1 MFRRSRRKI
10 ILSIMGLLILLF
22 AVTLAVI
29 LLASFGEIRH
39 KNVEMLERYVADYSL
54 DEVTSKQS
62 KADLPVEKTMGRREP
77 PPINERSD
85 SQLSTFYS
93 VALSDE
99 GKVLAVDNEGK
110 DAYQE
115 EELVQIARK
124 ISSQDQRSGRMG
136 NITYIV
142 EAKEGYTLVAFMD
155 NTVSEA
161 GLKTMLRYVFL
172 VGGLAILAMFFIAW
186 ILAGFIISPLEEN
199 DRQQKRFISDASH
212 ELKTPVAVIATNAEM
227 LSRELGHNEWL
238 TNIQYETDRMDRLV
252 KQLLDLSHA
261 ESAIVPMESLDFSRL
276 VTGETLAFESLAFDK
291 GKTFVTKIEE
301 AIILRG
307 NPSQLT
313 QLVSILLDNA
323 IRHSTGKEIGVSL
336 VRRPHTALLTVT
348 NDGNEIP
355 AEKIHH
361 LFERFYRVDEVR
373 NSESNHYGIGLS
385 IAKAIAEK
393 HGGNIDVFWQDGKIS
408 FTVNLLLKNRK
419 LQSYFNKPPL
429 L

>member
-1 MFRRSRRKI
+1 
-10 ILSIMGLLILLF
+10 MGSLILLF

-39 KNVEMLERYVADYSL
+39 KNVEMLERYVAEYSL
-54 DEVTSKQS
+54 DEVTSKQT
-62 KADLPVEKTMGRREP
+62 KADLPVEKMMGRREP
-77 PPINERSD
+77 PPSNERSGY
-85 SQLSTFYS
+85 QLSTFYS

-99 GKVLAVDNEGK
+99 GKVLAVDNEGR

-124 ISSQDQRSGRMG
+124 ISSQDQRLGRMG

-172 VGGLAILAMFFIAW
+172 VGGLAILAMFFIAS

-212 ELKTPVAVIATNAEM
+212 ELKTPIAVIATNAEM

-238 TNIQYETDRMDRLV
+238 SNIQYETERMDSLV

-291 GKTFVTKIEE
+291 GKTFVTEIEE
-301 AIILRG
+301 AIILMG

-336 VRRPHTALLTVT
+336 VRRPHTALLSVT

-361 LFERFYRVDEVR
+361 LFERFYRVDEAR

-408 FTVNLLLKNRK
+408 FTVNLLLKK
-419 LQSYFNKPPL
+419 
-429 L
+429 

>member
-10 ILSIMGLLILLF
+10 ILSIMGSLILLF
-22 AVTLAVI
+22 AVTLSVI

-39 KNVEMLERYVADYSL
+39 KNVEMLERYVAEYSL
-54 DEVTSKQS
+54 DEVTSKQT
-62 KADLPVEKTMGRREP
+62 KADLPVEKMMGRREP
-77 PPINERSD
+77 PPSNERAGY
-85 SQLSTFYS
+85 QLSTFYS

-99 GKVLAVDNEGK
+99 GKVLAVDNEGR

-124 ISSQDQRSGRMG
+124 ISSQDQRSGSMG

-142 EAKEGYTLVAFMD
+142 EDKEGYTLVAFMD

-172 VGGLAILAMFFIAW
+172 VGGLAILAMFFIAS
-186 ILAGFIISPLEEN
+186 ILSGFIISPLEEN

-212 ELKTPVAVIATNAEM
+212 ELKTPIAVIATNAEM

-238 TNIQYETDRMDRLV
+238 SNIQYETDRMDRLV

-291 GKTFVTKIEE
+291 GKTFVTEIETG
-301 AIILRG
+301 IILMG

-355 AEKIHH
+355 PEKIHH
-361 LFERFYRVDEVR
+361 LFERFYRVDEAR

-408 FTVNLLLKNRK
+408 FTVNLLLKK
-419 LQSYFNKPPL
+419 
-429 L
+429 

>member
-10 ILSIMGLLILLF
+10 ILSIMGSLILLF
-22 AVTLAVI
+22 AMTLAVI

-39 KNVEMLERYVADYSL
+39 KNVEMLERYVAEYSL
-54 DEVTSKQS
+54 DEVMNKQS

-85 SQLSTFYS
+85 YQLSTFYS

-99 GKVLAVDNEGK
+99 GKVLAVDNEGG

-124 ISSQDQRSGRMG
+124 ISSQDQRLGRMG
-136 NITYIV
+136 NLTYIV

-172 VGGLAILAMFFIAW
+172 VGGLAILAMFFIAS

-212 ELKTPVAVIATNAEM
+212 ELKTPIAVIATNAEM

-238 TNIQYETDRMDRLV
+238 TNIQYETERMDRLV

-261 ESAIVPMESLDFSRL
+261 ENANVLMEELDFSRL
-276 VTGETLAFESLAFDK
+276 VTGEVLAFESLAFDK
-291 GKTFVTKIEE
+291 GKTFLVDIEE
-301 AIILRG
+301 NIHLVG
-307 NPSQLT
+307 NFSQLT

-323 IRHSTGKEIGVSL
+323 IRHSTGREIGIGL
-336 VRRPHTALLTVT
+336 ERRSHTALLTVT
-348 NDGNEIP
+348 NGGDEIP
-355 AEKIHH
+355 KEKIQH
-361 LFERFYRVDEVR
+361 LFERFYRVDEAR
-373 NSESNHYGIGLS
+373 NSESHHYGIGLS

-408 FTVNLLLKNRK
+408 FTVNLLLKK
-419 LQSYFNKPPL
+419 
-429 L
+429 

>member
-1 MFRRSRRKI
+1 MFRRSRKKI
-10 ILSIMGLLILLF
+10 ILSIIGSLILLF
-22 AVTLAVI
+22 AVTLSVI

-39 KNVEMLERYVADYSL
+39 KNVEMLERYVAEYSL
-54 DEVTSKQS
+54 DEVTSKQT
-62 KADLPVEKTMGRREP
+62 KADLPVEKMMGRREP
-77 PPINERSD
+77 PPSNERSGY
-85 SQLSTFYS
+85 QLSTFYS

-99 GKVLAVDNEGK
+99 GKVLAVDNESR

-124 ISSQDQRSGRMG
+124 ISSQDQRLGRMG

-142 EAKEGYTLVAFMD
+142 EDKEGYTLVAFMD

-172 VGGLAILAMFFIAW
+172 VGGLAILAMFFIAS

-212 ELKTPVAVIATNAEM
+212 ELKTPIAVITTNAEM
-227 LSRELGHNEWL
+227 LSRELGYNEWL
-238 TNIQYETDRMDRLV
+238 SNIQYETERMDRLV

-291 GKTFVTKIEE
+291 GKTFIIEIEE
-301 AIILRG
+301 AIILMG

-323 IRHSTGKEIGVSL
+323 IRHSTGREIGISL

-348 NDGNEIP
+348 NDGNEISP
-355 AEKIHH
+355 EKIQH
-361 LFERFYRVDEVR
+361 LFERFYRVDEAR

-408 FTVNLLLKNRK
+408 FTVNLLLKK
-419 LQSYFNKPPL
+419 
-429 L
+429 

>member
-10 ILSIMGLLILLF
+10 ILSIMGSLILLF

-39 KNVEMLERYVADYSL
+39 KNVEMLERYVAEYSL
-54 DEVTSKQS
+54 DEVTSKQT
-62 KADLPVEKTMGRREP
+62 KADLPVEKMMGRREP
-77 PPINERSD
+77 PPSNERSGY
-85 SQLSTFYS
+85 QLSTFYS

-99 GKVLAVDNEGK
+99 GKVLAVDNEGR

-124 ISSQDQRSGRMG
+124 ISSQDQRLGRMG

-172 VGGLAILAMFFIAW
+172 VGGLAILAMFFIAS

-199 DRQQKRFISDASH
+199 VRQQKRFISDASH
-212 ELKTPVAVIATNAEM
+212 ELKTPIAVIATNAEM

-238 TNIQYETDRMDRLV
+238 SNIQYETERMDRLV

-291 GKTFVTKIEE
+291 GKTFVTEIEE
-301 AIILRG
+301 GLILMG
-307 NPSQLT
+307 NPAQLT

-323 IRHSTGKEIGVSL
+323 IRHSTGEEIGISL

-361 LFERFYRVDEVR
+361 LFERFYRVDEAR
-373 NSESNHYGIGLS
+373 NSESHHYGIGLS

-408 FTVNLLLKNRK
+408 FTVNLLLKK
-419 LQSYFNKPPL
+419 
-429 L
+429 

>member
-1 MFRRSRRKI
+1 MFRRSRKKI
-10 ILSIMGLLILLF
+10 ILSIMGSLILLF
-22 AVTLAVI
+22 AVTLSVI

-39 KNVEMLERYVADYSL
+39 KNVEMLERYVAEYSL
-54 DEVTSKQS
+54 DEVTSKQT
-62 KADLPVEKTMGRREP
+62 KADLPVEKMMGRREP
-77 PPINERSD
+77 PPSNERSGY
-85 SQLSTFYS
+85 QLSTFYS

-99 GKVLAVDNEGK
+99 GKVLAVDNEGR

-124 ISSQDQRSGRMG
+124 ISSQDQRLGRMG

-142 EAKEGYTLVAFMD
+142 EDKEGYTLVAFMD

-172 VGGLAILAMFFIAW
+172 VGGLAILAMFFIAS

-212 ELKTPVAVIATNAEM
+212 ELKTPIAVIATNAEM

-238 TNIQYETDRMDRLV
+238 SNIQYETERMDRLV

-261 ESAIVPMESLDFSRL
+261 ESAIVPMERLDFSRL

-291 GKTFVTKIEE
+291 GKTFVTEIEE
-301 AIILRG
+301 GLILMG
-307 NPSQLT
+307 NPAQLT

-323 IRHSTGKEIGVSL
+323 IRHSTGEEIGISL

-361 LFERFYRVDEVR
+361 LFERFYRVDEAR
-373 NSESNHYGIGLS
+373 NSESHHYGIGLS

-408 FTVNLLLKNRK
+408 FTVNLLLKK
-419 LQSYFNKPPL
+419 
-429 L
+429 

>member
-10 ILSIMGLLILLF
+10 ILSIMGSLILLF
-22 AVTLAVI
+22 AMTLAVI

-39 KNVEMLERYVADYSL
+39 KNVEMLERYVVEYSL
-54 DEVTSKQS
+54 DEVMNKQS

-77 PPINERSD
+77 PPSNERSD
-85 SQLSTFYS
+85 YQLSTFYS

-99 GKVLAVDNEGK
+99 GKVLAVDNEGG
-110 DAYQE
+110 DTYQE

-124 ISSQDQRSGRMG
+124 ISSQDQRLGRMG

-142 EAKEGYTLVAFMD
+142 EGKEGYMLVAFMD

-172 VGGLAILAMFFIAW
+172 VGGMAILAMFFIAS

-238 TNIQYETDRMDRLV
+238 TNIQYETERMDRLV

-291 GKTFVTKIEE
+291 GKTFVTEIEE
-301 AIILRG
+301 AIILIG
-307 NPSQLT
+307 NLSQLT

-323 IRHSTGKEIGVSL
+323 IRHSIGKEIGVSL
-336 VRRPHTALLTVT
+336 VRHPHTALLTVT

-408 FTVNLLLKNRK
+408 FTVNLLLKK
-419 LQSYFNKPPL
+419 
-429 L
+429 

>member
-10 ILSIMGLLILLF
+10 ILSIVGSLILLF

-39 KNVEMLERYVADYSL
+39 KNVEMLERYVAEYSL
-54 DEVTSKQS
+54 DEVMSKQ
-62 KADLPVEKTMGRREP
+62 KKDDIPVEKTMGRRELP
-77 PPINERSD
+77 PSNERLD
-85 SQLSTFYS
+85 YQLSTFYS

-172 VGGLAILAMFFIAW
+172 VGGMAILAMFFIAS

-238 TNIQYETDRMDRLV
+238 SNIQYETERMDRLV

-291 GKTFVTKIEE
+291 GKTFVTEIE
-301 AIILRG
+301 AGLILIG
-307 NPSQLT
+307 NLSQLT

-408 FTVNLLLKNRK
+408 FTVNLLLKK
-419 LQSYFNKPPL
+419 
-429 L
+429 

>member
-10 ILSIMGLLILLF
+10 ILSIMGSLILLF
-22 AVTLAVI
+22 AVTLSVI

-39 KNVEMLERYVADYSL
+39 KNVEMLERYVAEYSL
-54 DEVTSKQS
+54 DEVTSKQI
-62 KADLPVEKTMGRREP
+62 KADLPVEKTMGRRESP
-77 PPINERSD
+77 PSNERSGY
-85 SQLSTFYS
+85 QLSTFYS

-99 GKVLAVDNEGK
+99 GKVLAVDNEGR

-142 EAKEGYTLVAFMD
+142 EDKEGYTLVAFMD

-172 VGGLAILAMFFIAW
+172 VGGLAILAMFFIAS

-212 ELKTPVAVIATNAEM
+212 ELKTPIAVIATNAEM

-238 TNIQYETDRMDRLV
+238 TNIQYETERMDRLV

-261 ESAIVPMESLDFSRL
+261 ESAIIPMESLDFSRL

-323 IRHSTGKEIGVSL
+323 IRHSTGREIGISL
-336 VRRPHTALLTVT
+336 VRRPHAALLTVT

-355 AEKIHH
+355 LEKIQH
-361 LFERFYRVDEVR
+361 LFERFYRVDEAR

-408 FTVNLLLKNRK
+408 FTVNLLLKK
-419 LQSYFNKPPL
+419 
-429 L
+429 

>member
-1 MFRRSRRKI
+1 
-10 ILSIMGLLILLF
+10 MGSLILLF
-22 AVTLAVI
+22 AVTLSVI

-39 KNVEMLERYVADYSL
+39 KNVEMLERYVAEYSL
-54 DEVTSKQS
+54 DEVTSKQT
-62 KADLPVEKTMGRREP
+62 KADLPVEKMMGRREP
-77 PPINERSD
+77 PPSNERSGY
-85 SQLSTFYS
+85 QLSTFYS

-99 GKVLAVDNEGK
+99 GKVLAVDNEGR

-124 ISSQDQRSGRMG
+124 ISSQDQRSGSMG

-142 EAKEGYTLVAFMD
+142 EDKEGYTLVAFMD

-172 VGGLAILAMFFIAW
+172 VGGLAILAMFFIAS
-186 ILAGFIISPLEEN
+186 ILSGFIISPLEEN

-212 ELKTPVAVIATNAEM
+212 ELKTPITVIATNAEM

-238 TNIQYETDRMDRLV
+238 SNIQYETDRMDRLV

-291 GKTFVTKIEE
+291 GKTFVTEIETG
-301 AIILRG
+301 IILMG

-355 AEKIHH
+355 PEKIHH
-361 LFERFYRVDEVR
+361 LFERFYRVDEAR

-408 FTVNLLLKNRK
+408 FTVNLLLKK
-419 LQSYFNKPPL
+419 
-429 L
+429 

>member
-39 KNVEMLERYVADYSL
+39 KNVEMLERYVAEYSL
-54 DEVTSKQS
+54 DEVTSKRT
-62 KADLPVEKTMGRREP
+62 KADLPVEKTMGQREP
-77 PPINERSD
+77 PPSNERSD
-85 SQLSTFYS
+85 YQLSTFYS

-124 ISSQDQRSGRMG
+124 ISSQDQRLGRMG
-136 NITYIV
+136 NITYLV
-142 EAKEGYTLVAFMD
+142 EDKEGYTLVAFMD

-161 GLKTMLRYVFL
+161 GLKTMLHYVFL
-172 VGGLAILAMFFIAW
+172 VGGLAILAMLFIAS

-212 ELKTPVAVIATNAEM
+212 ELKTPIAVIATNAEM

-238 TNIQYETDRMDRLV
+238 SNIQYETERMERLV

-261 ESAIVPMESLDFSRL
+261 ESAIVPMERLDFSRL

-291 GKTFVTKIEE
+291 GKTFIIEIE
-301 AIILRG
+301 AGIILMG

-336 VRRPHTALLTVT
+336 VRRPHTALLSVT

-355 AEKIHH
+355 PEKIQH
-361 LFERFYRVDEVR
+361 LFERFYRVDEAR

-408 FTVNLLLKNRK
+408 FTVNLLLKK
-419 LQSYFNKPPL
+419 
-429 L
+429 

>member
-10 ILSIMGLLILLF
+10 ILSIMGSLILLF
-22 AVTLAVI
+22 AMTLAVI

-39 KNVEMLERYVADYSL
+39 KNVEMLERYVAEYSL
-54 DEVTSKQS
+54 DEVMNKQS
-62 KADLPVEKTMGRREP
+62 KAGLPVEKTMGRREP

-85 SQLSTFYS
+85 YQLSTFYS

-99 GKVLAVDNEGK
+99 GKVLAVDNEGG

-142 EAKEGYTLVAFMD
+142 EGKEGYMLVAFMD

-172 VGGLAILAMFFIAW
+172 VGGLAILAMFFIAS

-212 ELKTPVAVIATNAEM
+212 ELKTPIAVIATNAEM

-238 TNIQYETDRMDRLV
+238 TNIQYESERMDRLV

-261 ESAIVPMESLDFSRL
+261 ENANVLMEELDFSRF
-276 VTGETLAFESLAFDK
+276 VTGEVLAFESLAFDK
-291 GKTFVTKIEE
+291 GKTFLVDIEE
-301 AIILRG
+301 DIHLMG
-307 NPSQLT
+307 NFSQLT

-323 IRHSTGKEIGVSL
+323 IRHSTGREIGIDL
-336 VRRPHTALLTVT
+336 ERRPHTALLTVT
-348 NDGNEIP
+348 NDSDEIP
-355 AEKIHH
+355 KEKIQH
-361 LFERFYRVDEVR
+361 LFERFYRIDEAR
-373 NSESNHYGIGLS
+373 NSESHHYGIGLS

-393 HGGNIDVFWQDGKIS
+393 QGGNIDVFWQDGKIS
-408 FTVNLLLKNRK
+408 FTVKLLLKK
-419 LQSYFNKPPL
+419 
-429 L
+429 

>member
-1 MFRRSRRKI
+1 
-10 ILSIMGLLILLF
+10 MGSLLLLF
-22 AVTLAVI
+22 AMTLAVI

-39 KNVEMLERYVADYSL
+39 KNVEMLERYVAEYFL
-54 DEVTSKQS
+54 DEVTSKQT
-62 KADLPVEKTMGRREP
+62 KADLPVEKTMGKREP
-77 PPINERSD
+77 PPSNERSD
-85 SQLSTFYS
+85 YQLSTFYS

-142 EAKEGYTLVAFMD
+142 EGKEGYMLVAFMD

-238 TNIQYETDRMDRLV
+238 TNIQYETERMERLV

-291 GKTFVTKIEE
+291 GKTFVTEIE
-301 AIILRG
+301 AGLILIG

-408 FTVNLLLKNRK
+408 FTVNLLLKK
-419 LQSYFNKPPL
+419 
-429 L
+429 

>member
-10 ILSIMGLLILLF
+10 ILSIMGSLILLF
-22 AVTLAVI
+22 AVTLSVI

-39 KNVEMLERYVADYSL
+39 KNVEMLERYVAEYSL
-54 DEVTSKQS
+54 DEVTSKQT
-62 KADLPVEKTMGRREP
+62 KADLPVEKMMGRREP
-77 PPINERSD
+77 PPSNERSGY
-85 SQLSTFYS
+85 QLSTFYS

-99 GKVLAVDNEGK
+99 GKVLAVDNEGR

-172 VGGLAILAMFFIAW
+172 VGGLAILAMFFIAS

-212 ELKTPVAVIATNAEM
+212 ELKTPIAVIATNAEM

-238 TNIQYETDRMDRLV
+238 SNIQYETERMDRLV

-291 GKTFVTKIEE
+291 GKTFVTEIE
-301 AIILRG
+301 AGIILMG

-355 AEKIHH
+355 PEKIHH
-361 LFERFYRVDEVR
+361 LFERFYRVDEAR

-408 FTVNLLLKNRK
+408 FTVNLLLKK
-419 LQSYFNKPPL
+419 
-429 L
+429 

>member
-10 ILSIMGLLILLF
+10 ILSIMGSLILLF

-39 KNVEMLERYVADYSL
+39 KNVEMLERYVAEYSL
-54 DEVTSKQS
+54 DEVTSKQT
-62 KADLPVEKTMGRREP
+62 KADLPVEKMMGRREP
-77 PPINERSD
+77 PPSNERSGY
-85 SQLSTFYS
+85 QLSTFYS

-99 GKVLAVDNEGK
+99 GKVLAVDNEGR

-124 ISSQDQRSGRMG
+124 ISSQDQRLGRMG

-142 EAKEGYTLVAFMD
+142 EDKEGYTLVAFMD

-172 VGGLAILAMFFIAW
+172 VGGLAILAMFFIAS

-212 ELKTPVAVIATNAEM
+212 ELKTPIAVIATNAEM

-238 TNIQYETDRMDRLV
+238 SNIQYETERMDRLV

-291 GKTFVTKIEE
+291 GKTFVTEIEE
-301 AIILRG
+301 AIILVG
-307 NPSQLT
+307 NSSQLT

-323 IRHSTGKEIGVSL
+323 IRHSTGREIGISL
-336 VRRPHTALLTVT
+336 VRRPHAALLSVT

-355 AEKIHH
+355 PEKIQH
-361 LFERFYRVDEVR
+361 LFERFYRVDEAR

-408 FTVNLLLKNRK
+408 FTVNLLLKK
-419 LQSYFNKPPL
+419 
-429 L
+429 

>member
-10 ILSIMGLLILLF
+10 ILSIVGSLILLF

-39 KNVEMLERYVADYSL
+39 KNVEMLERYVAEYSL
-54 DEVTSKQS
+54 DEVMSKQT

-77 PPINERSD
+77 PPSNERSD
-85 SQLSTFYS
+85 YQLSTFYS

-99 GKVLAVDNEGK
+99 GKVLAVDNEGRN
-110 DAYQE
+110 AYQE

-124 ISSQDQRSGRMG
+124 ISSQDQHLGRMG

-142 EAKEGYTLVAFMD
+142 EAKESYMLVAFMD

-238 TNIQYETDRMDRLV
+238 TNIQYETERMDRLV

-291 GKTFVTKIEE
+291 GKTFVTEIE
-301 AIILRG
+301 AGLILIG

-323 IRHSTGKEIGVSL
+323 IRHSTGKEIVVSL
-336 VRRPHTALLTVT
+336 VRRPHTALLSVT

-355 AEKIHH
+355 PEKIHH
-361 LFERFYRVDEVR
+361 LFERFYRVDEAR

-393 HGGNIDVFWQDGKIS
+393 QGGNIDVFWQDGKIS
-408 FTVNLLLKNRK
+408 FTVNLLLKK
-419 LQSYFNKPPL
+419 
-429 L
+429 

>member
-1 MFRRSRRKI
+1 MFRRSRKKI
-10 ILSIMGLLILLF
+10 ILSIMGSLILLF
-22 AVTLAVI
+22 AVTLSVI

-39 KNVEMLERYVADYSL
+39 KNVEMLERYVAEYSL
-54 DEVTSKQS
+54 DEVTSKQT
-62 KADLPVEKTMGRREP
+62 KADLPVEKMMGRREP
-77 PPINERSD
+77 PPSNERSGY
-85 SQLSTFYS
+85 QLSTFYS

-99 GKVLAVDNEGK
+99 GKVLAVDNEGR

-142 EAKEGYTLVAFMD
+142 EDKEGYTLVAFMD

-172 VGGLAILAMFFIAW
+172 VGGLAILAMFFIAS

-212 ELKTPVAVIATNAEM
+212 ELKTPIAVIATNAEM

-238 TNIQYETDRMDRLV
+238 TNIQYETERMERLV

-291 GKTFVTKIEE
+291 GKTFVTEIE
-301 AIILRG
+301 AGLILIG

-323 IRHSTGKEIGVSL
+323 IRHSTGEEIGVSL

-361 LFERFYRVDEVR
+361 LFERFYRVDEAR
-373 NSESNHYGIGLS
+373 NSESHHYGIGLS

-408 FTVNLLLKNRK
+408 FTVNLLLKK
-419 LQSYFNKPPL
+419 
-429 L
+429 

>member
-10 ILSIMGLLILLF
+10 ILSIMGSLILLF

-39 KNVEMLERYVADYSL
+39 KNVEMLERYVAEYSL
-54 DEVTSKQS
+54 DEVTSKQT
-62 KADLPVEKTMGRREP
+62 KADLPVEKMMGRREP
-77 PPINERSD
+77 PPSNERSGY
-85 SQLSTFYS
+85 QLSTFYS

-99 GKVLAVDNEGK
+99 GKVLAVDNEGR

-124 ISSQDQRSGRMG
+124 ISSQDQRLGRMG

-172 VGGLAILAMFFIAW
+172 VGGLAILAMFFIAS

-212 ELKTPVAVIATNAEM
+212 ELKTPIAVIATNAEM
-227 LSRELGHNEWL
+227 LSRELGYNEWL
-238 TNIQYETDRMDRLV
+238 SNIQYETERMDRLV

-291 GKTFVTKIEE
+291 GKTFVTEIE
-301 AIILRG
+301 AGIILMG

-323 IRHSTGKEIGVSL
+323 IRHSTGREIGISL

-355 AEKIHH
+355 PEKIQH
-361 LFERFYRVDEVR
+361 LFERFYRVDEAR

-408 FTVNLLLKNRK
+408 FTVNLLLKK
-419 LQSYFNKPPL
+419 
-429 L
+429 

>member
-10 ILSIMGLLILLF
+10 ILSIMGSLILLF
-22 AVTLAVI
+22 AVTLSVI

-39 KNVEMLERYVADYSL
+39 KNVEMLERYVAEYSL
-54 DEVTSKQS
+54 DEVTSKQT
-62 KADLPVEKTMGRREP
+62 KADLPVEKMMGRREP
-77 PPINERSD
+77 PPSNERSGY
-85 SQLSTFYS
+85 QLSTFYS

-99 GKVLAVDNEGK
+99 GKVLAVDNEGR

-124 ISSQDQRSGRMG
+124 ISSQDQRSGSMG

-142 EAKEGYTLVAFMD
+142 EDKEGYTLVAFMD

-172 VGGLAILAMFFIAW
+172 VGGLAILAMFFIAS
-186 ILAGFIISPLEEN
+186 ILSGFIISPLEEN

-212 ELKTPVAVIATNAEM
+212 ELKTPITVIATNAEM

-238 TNIQYETDRMDRLV
+238 SNIQYETDRMDRLV

-291 GKTFVTKIEE
+291 GKTFVTEIETG
-301 AIILRG
+301 IILMG

-355 AEKIHH
+355 PEKIHH
-361 LFERFYRVDEVR
+361 LFERFYRVDEAR

-408 FTVNLLLKNRK
+408 FTVNLLLKK
-419 LQSYFNKPPL
+419 
-429 L
+429 

>member
-10 ILSIMGLLILLF
+10 ILSIMGSLILLF
-22 AVTLAVI
+22 AMTLAVI

-39 KNVEMLERYVADYSL
+39 KNVEMLERYVAEYSL
-54 DEVTSKQS
+54 DEVMNKQS

-77 PPINERSD
+77 PPSNERSD
-85 SQLSTFYS
+85 YQLSTFYS

-99 GKVLAVDNEGK
+99 GKVLAVDNEGG
-110 DAYQE
+110 DTYQE

-124 ISSQDQRSGRMG
+124 ISSQDQRLGRMG

-142 EAKEGYTLVAFMD
+142 EGKEGYMLVAFMD

-172 VGGLAILAMFFIAW
+172 VGGMAILAMFFIAS

-238 TNIQYETDRMDRLV
+238 TNIQYETERMDRLV

-291 GKTFVTKIEE
+291 GKTFVTEIEE
-301 AIILRG
+301 AIILIG
-307 NPSQLT
+307 NLSQLT

-323 IRHSTGKEIGVSL
+323 IRHSIGKEIGVSL
-336 VRRPHTALLTVT
+336 VRHPHTAVSM
-348 NDGNEIP
+348 
-355 AEKIHH
+355 
-361 LFERFYRVDEVR
+361 R
-373 NSESNHYGIGLS
+373 
-385 IAKAIAEK
+385 
-393 HGGNIDVFWQDGKIS
+393 
-408 FTVNLLLKNRK
+408 
-419 LQSYFNKPPL
+419 
-429 L
+429 

>member
-10 ILSIMGLLILLF
+10 ILSIMGSLILLF
-22 AVTLAVI
+22 AMTLAVI

-39 KNVEMLERYVADYSL
+39 KNVEMLERYVAEYSL
-54 DEVTSKQS
+54 DEVTSKQI

-77 PPINERSD
+77 PPSNERSD
-85 SQLSTFYS
+85 YQLSTFYS

-99 GKVLAVDNEGK
+99 GKVLAVDNEGR

-124 ISSQDQRSGRMG
+124 ISSQDQRLGRMG

-142 EAKEGYTLVAFMD
+142 EDKEGYTLVAFMD

-161 GLKTMLRYVFL
+161 GLKTMLHYVFL
-172 VGGLAILAMFFIAW
+172 VGGLAILAMFFIAS

-212 ELKTPVAVIATNAEM
+212 ELKTPIAVIATNAEM

-291 GKTFVTKIEE
+291 GKTFIIEIE
-301 AIILRG
+301 AGLILIG

-323 IRHSTGKEIGVSL
+323 IRHSTGREIGISL

-348 NDGNEIP
+348 NDGNEISP
-355 AEKIHH
+355 EKIQH
-361 LFERFYRVDEVR
+361 LFERFYRVDEAR

-408 FTVNLLLKNRK
+408 FTVNLLLKK
-419 LQSYFNKPPL
+419 
-429 L
+429 

>member
-10 ILSIMGLLILLF
+10 ILSIMGSLILLF

-39 KNVEMLERYVADYSL
+39 KNVEMLERYVAEYSL
-54 DEVTSKQS
+54 NEVTSKQT
-62 KADLPVEKTMGRREP
+62 KADLPVEKTMGKREP
-77 PPINERSD
+77 LPSNERSGY
-85 SQLSTFYS
+85 QLSTFYS

-99 GKVLAVDNEGK
+99 GKVLAVDNEGR

-124 ISSQDQRSGRMG
+124 ISSQDQRLGRMG

-142 EAKEGYTLVAFMD
+142 EDKEGYTLVAFMD

-172 VGGLAILAMFFIAW
+172 VGGLAILAMFFIAS

-212 ELKTPVAVIATNAEM
+212 ELKTPIAVIATNAEM
-227 LSRELGHNEWL
+227 LSRELGYNEWL
-238 TNIQYETDRMDRLV
+238 SNIQYETERMDRLV

-276 VTGETLAFESLAFDK
+276 VTGETLTFESLAFDK
-291 GKTFVTKIEE
+291 GKTFVTEIEE
-301 AIILRG
+301 AIILVG
-307 NPSQLT
+307 NSSQLT

-336 VRRPHTALLTVT
+336 VRRPHAALLSVT

-355 AEKIHH
+355 AEKIQH
-361 LFERFYRVDEVR
+361 LFERFYRVDEAR

-408 FTVNLLLKNRK
+408 FTVNLLLKK
-419 LQSYFNKPPL
+419 
-429 L
+429 